1 MSTIPQEQVRQ
12 ESNSTSP
19 GLSSPPSPNS
29 PRSRPP
35 GSGPGPGPGIPEY
48 FKNGDLEVVGGVGRG
63 ATASVA
69 KNTSSAPKRPRKK
82 KDAGDDNK
90 ATTASDGRKQPAK
103 PRKPRM
109 PKNNNVSS
117 ATTVA
122 KKELKVDSSE
132 PSTLIPTNGSRQIS
146 ATDSQPP
153 PPAKPQIGVPTFQNG
168 ISEAIPT
175 SQSPSHYIAPT
186 PPRPASGQNYDPIRS
201 ATLESRSLQQA
212 PLNGRTSA
220 STPPRPP
227 SNASVSPSIA
237 SLLEPHSAAPAYS
250 FPTKDIKDLN
260 APSSPPPK
268 RPRLTPPES
277 SFQVTPPLTDS
288 VTATVLQ
295 KPDPA
300 EKIIPVAEV
309 KLEQSTKQPGAGTST
324 NNKVSGNSSS
334 HHSPKPSG
342 KKDNTVPLPSGNGLL
357 SSAMLGG
364 RGYDS
369 KAPGKSAPTVIL
381 HVPLDGTMNKYVNF
395 AQLAEE
401 QYGFD
406 ALHPRLA
413 AQRERLARVAAA
425 GAAIENS
432 SKGGSGRSA
441 DEMSVDL
448 SEGEQDGDNSNVEM
462 GGVSSNMIGKHSG
475 GEGSEATLAKK
486 PRKRTMKEDMYDKDD
501 PFVDDTELAWE
512 EQAAAS
518 KDGFFVYSGPL
529 VAEGEKANVERYMPD
544 ALTLSQNDDFA
555 NGNLYR
561 ADGTVKR
568 GRGRA
573 RGPRGG
579 TSGGT
584 SRGGAN
590 GGGTSTTKSGQPRK
604 PRVTK
609 AAKLQME
616 QEKVQRESMAPL
628 AAKPTHYPG

>member
-1 MSTIPQEQVRQ
+1 MSTLPPEQVRQ

-29 PRSRPP
+29 PRNRPP
-35 GSGPGPGPGIPEY
+35 GSGPGPGIPEY
-48 FKNGDLEVVGGVGRG
+48 FQNGDFEVVGGVGRG
-63 ATASVA
+63 AAASVA

-82 KDAGDDNK
+82 KDAGDDTK
-90 ATTASDGRKQPAK
+90 STTASDGRKQPAK

-117 ATTVA
+117 STTVV

-132 PSTLIPTNGSRQIS
+132 PSNLMPTSGTRQVP
-146 ATDSQPP
+146 AADSQAPP
-153 PPAKPQIGVPTFQNG
+153 PPKPQIGVPTFQNG
-168 ISEAIPT
+168 INEAIPT

-201 ATLESRSLQQA
+201 TTLESRNLQQTT
-212 PLNGRTSA
+212 LNGRTSA

-237 SLLEPHSAAPAYS
+237 SLLEPHSATPAYS
-250 FPTKDIKDLN
+250 FPPKDIKDLN

-277 SFQVTPPLTDS
+277 GFQVTPPLTDS
-288 VTATVLQ
+288 VTTTVLQ
-295 KPDPA
+295 KPDAADKTLPA
-300 EKIIPVAEV
+300 AEV
-309 KLEQSTKQPGAGTST
+309 KLEQPSKQPGVGSST
-324 NNKVSGNSSS
+324 NNKVSGTSSS

-342 KKDNTVPLPSGNGLL
+342 KKDNAVPLPSGNGLL

-369 KAPGKSAPTVIL
+369 KAPGRSAPTVIL

-432 SKGGSGRSA
+432 SKAGSGRSA
-441 DEMSVDL
+441 DEMSLDL

-475 GEGSEATLAKK
+475 GEGSEVTLAKK

-512 EQAAAS
+512 EQVAAS

-529 VAEGEKANVERYMPD
+529 VVEGEKANVERYMPD
-544 ALTLSQNDDFA
+544 TLMPSQHNYST
-555 NGNLYR
+555 NGILSR

-579 TSGGT
+579 TSGGS

-616 QEKVQRESMAPL
+616 QEKVQRENMAPL

>member
-1 MSTIPQEQVRQ
+1 MSTLPLEQVRQ
-12 ESNSTSP
+12 KSNSTSP

-29 PRSRPP
+29 PRNRPP
-35 GSGPGPGPGIPEY
+35 GSGPVSGIPEY
-48 FKNGDLEVVGGVGRG
+48 LKNGLDFEGVGGAGRG
-63 ATASVA
+63 GGASVA
-69 KNTSSAPKRPRKK
+69 KITSSAPKRPRKK
-82 KDAGDDNK
+82 KDAGEDSK
-90 ATTASDGRKQPAK
+90 STTASDGRKQPAK

-109 PKNNNVSS
+109 PKNSNVSS
-117 ATTVA
+117 SSTVA

-132 PSTLIPTNGSRQIS
+132 PSNLMPSSGSRQVPAADNQAPS
-146 ATDSQPP
+146 S
-153 PPAKPQIGVPTFQNG
+153 AKPQIGVPTYQNG
-168 ISEAIPT
+168 INEAIPT
-175 SQSPSHYIAPT
+175 SQSPGHYIAPT
-186 PPRPASGQNYDPIRS
+186 PPRPTSGQNYDPIRS
-201 ATLESRSLQQA
+201 ATIESRNLQQA
-212 PLNGRTSA
+212 SLDRRTSA

-237 SLLEPHSAAPAYS
+237 SLLEPHSTTTAYS
-250 FPTKDIKDLN
+250 FPPKDIKEVN

-277 SFQVTPPLTDS
+277 SIQVTPPLTDS
-288 VTATVLQ
+288 VTTTALQ
-295 KPDPA
+295 KSDA
-300 EKIIPVAEV
+300 ADQKLLAGEV
-309 KLEQSTKQPGAGTST
+309 KTEQSSKQSGIGTST
-324 NNKVSGNSSS
+324 NNKVSGNSST

-342 KKDNTVPLPSGNGLL
+342 KKDNAVPLPSGNGLL

-369 KAPGKSAPTVIL
+369 KAPGRSAPTVIL

-425 GAAIENS
+425 GAAIENA

-448 SEGEQDGDNSNVEM
+448 SEGEQDDNSNVEM
-462 GGVSSNMIGKHSG
+462 GGVSGNMIGKHSG
-475 GEGSEATLAKK
+475 GEGSEVTVAKK

-529 VAEGEKANVERYMPD
+529 VVEGEKTNVERYVPD
-544 ALTLSQNDDFA
+544 TLTPSH
-555 NGNLYR
+555 
-561 ADGTVKR
+561 VKLLR
-568 GRGRA
+568 
-573 RGPRGG
+573 
-579 TSGGT
+579 
-584 SRGGAN
+584 
-590 GGGTSTTKSGQPRK
+590 
-604 PRVTK
+604 
-609 AAKLQME
+609 
-616 QEKVQRESMAPL
+616 
-628 AAKPTHYPG
+628 